1 MGKTKGIPYNEII
14 EAYRKTPSVNQV
26 VEATGICKCTVQ
38 KVLITEGL
46 WESKRSREA
55 IRLKEQGLSTEE
67 IADVLHITVKGVQ
80 AYLPYSR
87 KPYGNSETS
96 DSLKSRKKREKMQ
109 IAAQR
114 QVSAPAPKSIRL
126 YEPKGESLSMI
137 EKMDRTPKAYRLHL
151 ELVQDEDG
159 TAIRFSSEEEE
170 ILRKYARYRTGFSR
184 DIIVPS
190 DMTLHALHYS
200 IQRLFGWG
208 NSHLREFSLM
218 PDDFAAVTN
227 GLTSVWEN
235 LCGVLF
241 RFPEEDNQELFWDDD
256 YNGRQSFKTWLK
268 QKYTG
273 PYSTY
278 CTCDTYSGNQRLV
291 TQFNR
296 EFPQY
301 AKTEPAEKLNDF
313 QGQVWLGGN
322 LNCLME
328 RIRLS
333 ELFVP
338 ENVDLPC
345 RDEWKTFI
353 RSSIQQA
360 KNSEPELLPFV
371 HAIMYQYDFGD
382 GWCVKISC
390 EEGYCS
396 KAGLD
401 SEDAADIA
409 TGISG
414 SSAFFRIGDGCRI
427 NNGFNEIL
435 SYVAFKKNPICVSA
449 DGMNLVDDV
458 GGVFGF
464 VDFIETLHG
473 DDAEEA
479 QEMKNWA
486 ESLGWSLRMNKPE
499 KML

>member
-1 MGKTKGIPYNEII
+1 
-14 EAYRKTPSVNQV
+14 
-26 VEATGICKCTVQ
+26 
-38 KVLITEGL
+38 
-46 WESKRSREA
+46 
-55 IRLKEQGLSTEE
+55 
-67 IADVLHITVKGVQ
+67 
-80 AYLPYSR
+80 
-87 KPYGNSETS
+87 
-96 DSLKSRKKREKMQ
+96 MQ

-159 TAIRFSSEEEE
+159 TAIRFSSDEEE

-353 RSSIQQA
+353 RNSIQQA

-409 TGISG
+409 TGI
-414 SSAFFRIGDGCRI
+414 
-427 NNGFNEIL
+427 
-435 SYVAFKKNPICVSA
+435 
-449 DGMNLVDDV
+449 
-458 GGVFGF
+458 
-464 VDFIETLHG
+464 
-473 DDAEEA
+473 
-479 QEMKNWA
+479 
-486 ESLGWSLRMNKPE
+486 
-499 KML
+499 